1 MSWGRGMSEDGDAPV
16 TRSIGG
22 REYSIREDERLIAS
36 RPDGWELSELRGW
49 SSEQWV
55 SMRLLDTADGARAEA
70 PTAAAGREKRMRVYQ
85 LGFNATNGRM
95 ASNVFWS
102 KLCLN
107 YPDVAQWVLMTLE
120 KALRGG
126 ET

>member
-1 MSWGRGMSEDGDAPV
+1 M

-22 REYSIREDERLIAS
+22 RRYSVRGDERLIAS
-36 RPDGWELSELRGW
+36 RTDGWELSELGEW

-55 SMRLLDTADGARAEA
+55 SMRLLDTADGARAGA
-70 PTAAAGREKRMRVYQ
+70 PTVAAGREKRMRVYQ
-85 LGFNATNGRM
+85 LGFNAVTGRM

-107 YPDVAQWVLMTLE
+107 YPDVAQWVLMTME
-120 KALRGG
+120 KTAGG
-126 ET
+126 AKA